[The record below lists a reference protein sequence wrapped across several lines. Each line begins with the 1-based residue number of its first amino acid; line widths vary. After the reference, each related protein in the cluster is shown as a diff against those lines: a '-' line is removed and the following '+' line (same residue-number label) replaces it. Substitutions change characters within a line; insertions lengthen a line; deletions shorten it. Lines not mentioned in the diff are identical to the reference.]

1 MTQILVGADPEVFV
15 KQHGKFVSA
24 HGLINGNK
32 EKPQAVPF
40 GAVQVDGMA
49 LEFNINPAKD
59 TDEFVHNITAVFEHL
74 KSMVPGYEVAV
85 VPVADFSLD
94 YIASQPLEARELGC
108 NPDFDAYTGGV
119 NQKPQA
125 ERPMRTAAGH
135 VHIGWGE
142 DLDGHGDQCRAATIQ
157 MDFFLG
163 LPSLFY
169 DDDVRRRS
177 MYGKA
182 GCYRPKSYGVEYRT
196 LSNAWLMS
204 KERMAWVHR
213 ATVRGMQELMSG
225 NFLFEKFGDISNII
239 NTSDKEAAMKII
251 REANLEVCHG

>member
-1 MTQILVGADPEVFV
+1 
-15 KQHGKFVSA
+15 
-24 HGLINGNK
+24 
-32 EKPQAVPF
+32 
-40 GAVQVDGMA
+40 
-49 LEFNINPAKD
+49 
-59 TDEFVHNITAVFEHL
+59 
-74 KSMVPGYEVAV
+74 
-85 VPVADFSLD
+85 
-94 YIASQPLEARELGC
+94 
-108 NPDFDAYTGGV
+108 
-119 NQKPQA
+119 
-125 ERPMRTAAGH
+125 
-135 VHIGWGE
+135 
-142 DLDGHGDQCRAATIQ
+142 

-196 LSNAWLMS
+196 LSYAWLMS